1 MTFMQ
6 VGIVVLTRNFKQM
19 DSYYKKRPKPEP
31 AQPPLTQLDADGEHL
46 EAKALSSDY
55 DRYRQS
61 LLQTGD
67 GEGWSSE
74 LRRYLND
81 RPGDVTKDTDI
92 VKWWQ
97 NHASLF
103 PTLARIAL
111 DILPCQASSVPCER
125 LFSTS
130 KQTADLRRS
139 SLGAKRF
146 EELQVMKFAWRTKIL
161 DNAEQNWAQVEEV
174 QLDEYSEFLDADERS
189 AEWDRQIVDTD
200 EFILYDS
207 DN

>member
-1 MTFMQ
+1 
-6 VGIVVLTRNFKQM
+6 M
-19 DSYYKKRPKPEP
+19 DEYYKTRLRAKP
-31 AQPPLTQLDADGEHL
+31 AQPPPTPIGVDGER
-46 EAKALSSDY
+46 APVKVLSSEY

-61 LLQTGD
+61 LLETDD

-97 NHASLF
+97 DHAVLF

-125 LFSTS
+125 LFSAS
-130 KQTADLRRS
+130 KQTADLCRL
-139 SLGAKRF
+139 SLGLKWF
-146 EELQVMKFAWRTKIL
+146 EELQIMKFAWRKKIL
-161 DNAEQNWAQVEEV
+161 DNAEQNWARVEEV
-174 QLDEYSEFLDADERS
+174 QLGEYSEFLEADETS
-189 AEWDRQIVDTD
+189 AEWEKQLLDAD
-200 EFILYDS
+200 EFILDDS
-207 DN
+207 DY

>member
-1 MTFMQ
+1 M
-6 VGIVVLTRNFKQM
+6 
-19 DSYYKKRPKPEP
+19 YYKKRPRAEP
-31 AQPPLTQLDADGEHL
+31 VQPPDTQLDADGERL
-46 EAKALSSDY
+46 QAKALSSDY

-81 RPGDVTKDTDI
+81 RPGDVTKNTDI

-97 NHASLF
+97 DHAPLF

-125 LFSTS
+125 LFSAS

-146 EELQVMKFAWRTKIL
+146 EELQLMKFAWRSKIL
-161 DNAEQNWAQVEEV
+161 DNAEQNWARVEEV
-174 QLDEYSEFLDADERS
+174 QLGEYSEFLEAEERS
-189 AEWDRQIVDTD
+189 AEWDQQLVDAD
-200 EFILYDS
+200 EFVYYDS

>member
-1 MTFMQ
+1 
-6 VGIVVLTRNFKQM
+6 M
-19 DSYYKKRPKPEP
+19 DMYYKKRPRAEP
-31 AQPPLTQLDADGEHL
+31 VQPPDTQLDADGERL
-46 EAKALSSDY
+46 QAKALSSDY

-81 RPGDVTKDTDI
+81 RPGDVTKNTDI

-97 NHASLF
+97 DHAPLF

-125 LFSTS
+125 LFSAS

-146 EELQVMKFAWRTKIL
+146 EELQLMKFAWRSKIL
-161 DNAEQNWAQVEEV
+161 DNAEQNWARVEEV
-174 QLDEYSEFLDADERS
+174 QLGEYSEFLEAEERS
-189 AEWDRQIVDTD
+189 AEWDQQLVDAD
-200 EFILYDS
+200 EFVYYDS

>member
-1 MTFMQ
+1 
-6 VGIVVLTRNFKQM
+6 M
-19 DSYYKKRPKPEP
+19 DTYYKKRPRTEP
-31 AQPPLTQLDADGEHL
+31 AQPPPTQIDADGERL
-46 EAKALSSDY
+46 PAKVLSSEY

-97 NHASLF
+97 NHAALF

-125 LFSTS
+125 LFSAS

-146 EELQVMKFAWRTKIL
+146 EELQMMKFAWRGKIL
-161 DNAEQNWAQVEEV
+161 DNAEQKWACVEEV
-174 QLDEYSEFLDADERS
+174 QLEEYSEFLEADEVL
-189 AEWDRQIVDTD
+189 AEWDNQLVDAD
-200 EFILYDS
+200 EFILDES
-207 DN
+207 D

>member
-1 MTFMQ
+1 
-6 VGIVVLTRNFKQM
+6 M
-19 DSYYKKRPKPEP
+19 DIYYKKRPRAEP
-31 AQPPLTQLDADGEHL
+31 AQPPDTQLDANGERL
-46 EAKALSSDY
+46 PAKALSSDY

-61 LLQTGD
+61 LLQTDD

-97 NHASLF
+97 DHALLF

-111 DILPCQASSVPCER
+111 DILPCQALSVPCER
-125 LFSTS
+125 LFSAS

-139 SLGAKRF
+139 SLGARRF
-146 EELQVMKFAWRTKIL
+146 EELQIMKFAWRKKITN
-161 DNAEQNWAQVEEV
+161 NAEQNWAQVEDV
-174 QLDEYSEFLDADERS
+174 QLGEYSEFLEADERS
-189 AEWDRQIVDTD
+189 AEWDQQLVDVD
-200 EFILYDS
+200 EYIMYDS

>member
-1 MTFMQ
+1 ME
-6 VGIVVLTRNFKQM
+6 K
-19 DSYYKKRPKPEP
+19 YYEKRPRTDP
-31 AQPPLTQLDADGEHL
+31 AQPPLTPFDADGECTS
-46 EAKALSSDY
+46 AKVLSSEY

-61 LLQTGD
+61 LLETGD

-81 RPGDVTKDTDI
+81 RPGNVTKETDI

-97 NHASLF
+97 DHVALF

-125 LFSTS
+125 LFSAS

-146 EELQVMKFAWRTKIL
+146 EELQIMKFAWRKKIP
-161 DNAEQNWAQVEEV
+161 DHAEQNWARVEEV
-174 QLDEYSEFLDADERS
+174 QLGEYTEFLDADETS
-189 AEWDRQIVDTD
+189 AEWDRQIVEAD
-200 EFILYDS
+200 EFILETS
-207 DN
+207 D